1 MKFPHITLLLS
12 MFLSAAFAAG
22 ADSLRAQL
30 DSLNALDHSTPGV
43 LLTGEFRSGVLSS
56 ALIKGDTTHTGID
69 AATEADIEIQARPTK
84 DTRVTAFF
92 RIHQDWQK
100 SHEEG
105 VSPVLLDWLSYDG
118 KAWDGRIDFNLGDMR
133 IAYTPLTIYAPL
145 LALPNEAEIFAARR
159 RDAMAYRHL
168 QNDGGRLLQGLNFE
182 MHSGNTWFFDDLYLQ
197 GTLSRLRTQA
207 RKVDVNFFDYD
218 DTDRIL
224 FAGRG
229 GLALY
234 GVSLGANYVY
244 TFTREEPLKNLNNPV
259 NVDPQLI
266 PSTDANDWSQSSPF
280 LIEDISV
287 FSATLGVDVAKIAG
301 LEGWKINLGGE
312 YAKSKYKTEH
322 FYSKS
327 EYVTV
332 NAWDGAYIEID
343 GKRQYIR
350 FSRINPEI
358 TDDYIFSFKKEPGD
372 ELDGTAMLASLDVY
386 TPSTLANAGL
396 NLNFIKNDKNF
407 VNELAQNPVYYTPS
421 NVLNAGAVDI
431 IRASTLENLYFASY
445 TNAPLTQYN
454 LSGNSPQTPN
464 TREQLNNGKK
474 AHFLRSGFNNSL
486 MTPAELRSISA
497 ILDPGVNM
505 SLPFG
510 LATPN
515 RQGILL
521 KLEGSLLGDKLGL
534 NVFANKINQEQTET
548 ELAASYL
555 DAGGGG
561 VVEIGKFFGLSQT
574 IRLNGGCGIT
584 RETDG
589 YERSVNRASAGL
601 RAGIWRGLSVL
612 GGMELINKDYG
623 SALGLGVPVTGN
635 ELLWLAGPEYEL
647 SRGSYLNLQFG
658 MLKYEFKEGDVV
670 NNLDRTLI
678 TADVRVKF

>member
-1 MKFPHITLLLS
+1 MKFPHITLFG
-12 MFLSAAFAAG
+12 MFLSLAFATD
-22 ADSLRAQL
+22 ADSLRVQL

-43 LLTGEFRSGVLSS
+43 LLTGEFRSGVLNSI
-56 ALIKGDTTHTGID
+56 LDRDGETHTGIN
-69 AATEADIEIQARPTK
+69 AATEADIKLQARPTK
-84 DTRVTAFF
+84 DTRISAFF

-100 SHEEG
+100 AHEEG

-133 IAYTPLTIYAPL
+133 IAYTPLTIYTPL
-145 LALPNEAEIFAARR
+145 LPLHNEAEIFAARR

-182 MHSGNTWFFDDLYLQ
+182 MHSGTTWLFDDLYLQ
-197 GTLSRLRTQA
+197 GTLSRLRTQP
-207 RKVDVNFFDYD
+207 RKFDVNFFDYD

-234 GVSLGANYVY
+234 GISLGANYVY
-244 TFTREEPLKNLNNPV
+244 TFTREEPLKNLNSSV
-259 NVDPQLI
+259 YVDPQLI
-266 PSTDANDWSQSSPF
+266 PSTDPNNWSLSKPF

-287 FSATLGVDVAKIAG
+287 FSVTVGVDVARLAG
-301 LEGWKINLGGE
+301 LEGWKIDLGGE
-312 YAKSKYKTEH
+312 YAMSKYKTEN
-322 FYSKS
+322 FYSKK
-327 EYVTV
+327 EYTTVTTQ
-332 NAWDGAYIEID
+332 DGAYIEID
-343 GKRQYIR
+343 GERKYIR
-350 FSRINPEI
+350 FSRIEPRM
-358 TDDYIFSFKKEPGD
+358 TDAFLLSFKKESLD
-372 ELDGTAMLASLDVY
+372 ELDGTALLASLDVY

-407 VNELAQNPVYYTPS
+407 VSELAQNPVYYTPS
-421 NVLNAGAVDI
+421 NVLNAGAVDL
-431 IRASTLENLYFASY
+431 IRGTTLENLYFATY
-445 TNAPLTQYN
+445 TNDPLTQYT
-454 LSGNSPQTPN
+454 LSGNSEENPELQ
-464 TREQLNNGKK
+464 REQLNNNKK

-497 ILDPGVNM
+497 AMLDPGINL

-515 RQGILL
+515 RQGVLL
-521 KLEGSLLGDKLGL
+521 KIEGSLFDGKLGL
-534 NVFANKINQEQTET
+534 NAFANKIDQSETET
-548 ELAASYL
+548 EKEASYL
-555 DAGGGG
+555 DAGGGFA
-561 VVEIGKFFGLSQT
+561 VEIGKFIGLSQI
-574 IRLNGGCGIT
+574 IRLNGGYGIS

-601 RAGIWRGLSVL
+601 RVGILPWLSVL

-623 SALGLGVPVTGN
+623 SVFKNSVTGN
-635 ELLWLAGPEYEL
+635 ELLWLAGPEFEL

-658 MLKYEFKEGDVV
+658 KLNYEFKEGDNT
-670 NNLDRTLI
+670 NNLNRTLI